1 MRFEERNDYRLKF
14 IPPEDFISITMLVIR
29 ARVFL
34 KIDTTDPEE
43 ILECI
48 QNIFIAFD
56 EFEIE
61 FWFYHNSSCDSFL
74 YVRIPYVD
82 GEASFSID
90 EPDNIIG
97 TKIFH

>member
-14 IPPEDFISITMLVIR
+14 FPPEHFIPITMLMIR
-29 ARVFL
+29 AGVFL
-34 KIDTTDPEE
+34 KIDTTNPEE
-43 ILECI
+43 IFKRIENVFVAL
-48 QNIFIAFD
+48 D

-61 FWFYHNSSCDSFL
+61 FWFYHDSPRDSFL